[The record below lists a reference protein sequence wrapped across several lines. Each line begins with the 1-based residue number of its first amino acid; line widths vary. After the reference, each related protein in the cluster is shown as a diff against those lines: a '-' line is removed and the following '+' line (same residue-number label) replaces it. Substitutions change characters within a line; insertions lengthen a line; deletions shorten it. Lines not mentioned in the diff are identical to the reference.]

1 MTTELWTTDAST
13 RVVRARR
20 FPRALGVLAVAAAA
34 AAVACGGSSAE
45 RDPAADRPPAVE
57 ALPARSGSLPLEEQL
72 NGVVRARNQVAIRP
86 EISGTVVGVFVRNG
100 DAVTRG
106 QPLVRL
112 DDEALEERLRNATAD
127 LRRAEATAAES
138 LARVEEIRARV
149 VRTRALTDSGLASQL
164 ELETLEAQLAAVQA
178 EADQTQ
184 AQVEQAR
191 ATVSER
197 RSALSKA
204 TLTAPVAGV
213 VGRRDVEVGMVVGP
227 SSMLFIIGDLDELIV
242 EVPLTQDMLRV
253 VEVGTPVE
261 IDDREG
267 EGEPI
272 EARISRI
279 SPFLETASF
288 STTAEVDVDG
298 AAARLRPGMF
308 VTVRVLHG
316 ASEQATLVPT
326 TALWEDPLTGE
337 WTVFVVAD
345 GGGLEEPDAPDDDI
359 PDTARAVSQRPVEVL
374 AQGRGRVALR
384 GVDEGEWVV
393 TVGQHLVHER
403 LEATGADTA
412 DARVR
417 PTAWRHVLELQGL
430 QREDLLER
438 FLAKQ
443 RVVARALGADL
454 PESTAQ
460 VDEALRAAAATD
472 AGNGAR

>member
-1 MTTELWTTDAST
+1 MPAPLS
-13 RVVRARR
+13 
-20 FPRALGVLAVAAAA
+20 VLVVAAS
-34 AAVACGGSSAE
+34 VVTVTACGNAGAD
-45 RDPAADRPPAVE
+45 RDAGADRPPAVE

-86 EISGTVVGVFVRNG
+86 EISGTVVEVFVRNG
-100 DAVTRG
+100 DTVTRG

-112 DDEALEERLRNATAD
+112 DAEALEERLRNATAD
-127 LRRAEATAAES
+127 LRRAEATAAEAR
-138 LARVEEIRARV
+138 ARVEEIRARV

-178 EADQTQ
+178 EADQAE

-242 EVPLTQDMLRV
+242 EVPLTQEMLRV

-279 SPFLETASF
+279 SPFLETGSF

-298 AAARLRPGMF
+298 VAARLRPGMF
-308 VTVRVLHG
+308 VTVRVLYG

-345 GGGLEEPDAPDDDI
+345 GSGLREPDAPGDDI
-359 PDTARAVSQRPVEVL
+359 SGTARAVTQRPVEVL

-417 PTAWRHVLELQGL
+417 PTTWAHVLDLQSL

-454 PESTAQ
+454 PDSTAE
-460 VDEALRAAAATD
+460 VDEALRAADAAD